1 VIHKQIEVM
10 LDMEQLFDR
19 VKTQSH
25 NDIITLTE
33 QIRQLQV
40 ILSKLRASKVKAYEK
55 YKDGALDRDS
65 YASQKADI
73 GKEIAET
80 ESQIV
85 ELETA
90 LQSRYQENEQPVFI
104 IESFK
109 RYEGFTELS
118 KEMADELIDSIYIY
132 GSEAIEIVWNHMDEY
147 MRLVQYVEKGVC
159 VDEN

>member
-10 LDMEQLFDR
+10 LDMAQLFDR
-19 VKTQSH
+19 VKKQSH
-25 NDIITLTE
+25 NDITTLTE
-33 QIRQLQV
+33 QIRQLQTV
-40 ILSKLRASKVKAYEK
+40 LAKLKASKVKVYER
-55 YKDGALDRDS
+55 YKDGTLDRDS

-80 ESQIV
+80 DAQIA

-90 LQSRYQENEQPVFI
+90 LQSRYQENGQPISI

-109 RYEGFTELS
+109 RYEKFTELS
-118 KEMADELIDSIYIY
+118 REMVDELIDSIYIY

-147 MRLVQYVEKGVC
+147 RNLVQFVEKEC
-159 VDEN
+159 EKIR